1 MEFAF
6 NFSALEGRITENLKT
21 KTAYAEAIGI
31 TTKTLRAKLNNES
44 AFSAQEIKK
53 SLKPL
58 KIAKEDIPKY
68 FFDEKV

>member
-1 MEFAF
+1 MKFAF
-6 NFSALEGRITENLKT
+6 DFSALEGRITEKLKT
-21 KTAYAEAIGI
+21 KTAYAKAIGI

-44 AFSAQEIKK
+44 AFTAHEIKK

-58 KIAKEDIPKY
+58 KMAEKDIPKY